1 MRKLLLTLSI
11 TIVSFALFGQIGF
24 PRPDFNP
31 YKIQGQ
37 SILNPSN
44 MKISHSMGF
53 EAGSS
58 SSGDGYYLSRYT
70 NHIQYQF
77 NPKLEL
83 NVDLNFINFGS
94 ANTNKSIEF
103 NEDNQSKVIPE
114 FSLKYQPSDSF
125 HVEVRYEQGYSPYS
139 RYRSMFDR

>member
-1 MRKLLLTLSI
+1 
-11 TIVSFALFGQIGF
+11 
-24 PRPDFNP
+24 
-31 YKIQGQ
+31 
-37 SILNPSN
+37 
-44 MKISHSMGF
+44 MGF

-114 FSLKYQPSDSF
+114 FSLKYRPSDNF
-125 HVEVRYEQGYSPYS
+125 HVEFRYEQGYSPYS
-139 RYRSMFDR
+139 RYRTLFDR